1 MVESGFPGF
10 DMLAFCGVLAPA
22 RTPAAIVGQLNAAIN
37 EGLSSAEAKASLEK
51 FSALP
56 QIGSPDDFAKYLAD
70 ESPKW
75 AELVKISGA
84 SIQ

>member
-22 RTPAAIVGQLNAAIN
+22 GTPAAIVDKLNAAIN

-56 QIGSPDDFAKYLAD
+56 QIGSPGDAKFVTNEA
-70 ESPKW
+70 PKW

-84 SIQ
+84 SVQ

>member
-1 MVESGFPGF
+1 
-10 DMLAFCGVLAPA
+10 MLAFCGVLAPA
-22 RTPAAIVGQLNAAIN
+22 RTPAAIVDKLNAAIN

-56 QIGSPDDFAKYLAD
+56 QIGSPEDFASFVTNEA
-70 ESPKW
+70 PKW

-84 SIQ
+84 SVQ